1 MVTIIGPLAIQLDQ
15 VGASPTY
22 LGEAQP
28 GTITSAASWRIRK
41 IVENGPDVT
50 ITWADGDEDFD
61 NIWDDRLS
69 LSYS

>member
-1 MVTIIGPLAIQLDQ
+1 MVTIIGPLASQLDQ
-15 VGASPTY
+15 VGGSITY

-41 IVENGPDVT
+41 IVETGPDVA